1 MIIGRS
7 SGMLLA
13 AITQMPIN
21 TLVKSWTSVVHAP
34 SCHQTRVQTSSP
46 EHCKGCL
53 ERPGMARTK
62 PEASTTCVE
71 KCMHTLSIF
80 TRSHTI
86 PLSRTL
92 SHPPELVCRHAQAR
106 KHARTCTHACKQ
118 KQTKTQTHEKRTA
131 AVLHPINPTEAQ
143 TDLSPLPA
151 FLIYI
156 LNAPKHE
163 LSW

>member
-1 MIIGRS
+1 MIIGS
-7 SGMLLA
+7 SSSMLLA

-71 KCMHTLSIF
+71 KCMHTLAY
-80 TRSHTI
+80 SHA
-86 PLSRTL
+86 LTL
-92 SHPPELVCRHAQAR
+92 SHFLGHSRTHPSSCVGTRRPGSTHA
-106 KHARTCTHACKQ
+106 HARTRANRSRQRHRLTRNEQPPCYT
-118 KQTKTQTHEKRTA
+118 
-131 AVLHPINPTEAQ
+131 L
-143 TDLSPLPA
+143 
-151 FLIYI
+151 
-156 LNAPKHE
+156 
-163 LSW
+163 